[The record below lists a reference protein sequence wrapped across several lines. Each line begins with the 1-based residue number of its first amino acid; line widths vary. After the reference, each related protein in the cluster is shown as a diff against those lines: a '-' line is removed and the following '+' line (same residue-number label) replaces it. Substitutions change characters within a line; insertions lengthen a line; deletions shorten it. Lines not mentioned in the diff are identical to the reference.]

1 MDPEIL
7 ILDEATSM
15 LDTQIEDRLHRELF
29 DRFEGRTMLI
39 VAHRLSAVR
48 HADHVYVME
57 DGKIIEQGGPQQL
70 MGQDGLYS
78 KLYAGQHR

>member
-29 DRFEGRTMLI
+29 ARFEGRTMLI

-70 MGQDGLYS
+70 MDQDGLYS
-78 KLYAGQHR
+78 KLYSGQRH